1 MRLTIIILIKMN
13 YIMNSVSF
21 HSWIYKYYL
30 FLLTGCAKN
39 ILGKLKNECPFKGGF
54 FFGTQN
60 MYYFSP
66 NFNKTFHICSYIA

>member
-54 FFGTQN
+54 FWDPKHVLLFT
-60 MYYFSP
+60 
-66 NFNKTFHICSYIA
+66 

>member
-1 MRLTIIILIKMN
+1 MN

-54 FFGTQN
+54 FWDPKHVLLFT
-60 MYYFSP
+60 
-66 NFNKTFHICSYIA
+66 